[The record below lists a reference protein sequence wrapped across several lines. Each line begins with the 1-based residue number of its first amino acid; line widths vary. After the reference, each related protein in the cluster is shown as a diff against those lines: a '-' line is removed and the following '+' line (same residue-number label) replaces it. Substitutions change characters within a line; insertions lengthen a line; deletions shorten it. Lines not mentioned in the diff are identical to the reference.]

1 MKQFEKR
8 NRMNAREVRLVGS
21 ILLPLL
27 AAVGCTGVVEPSQTA
42 VEESALQAWAGHGGT
57 SRHHRRTATGGA
69 TGGAVDSSTGGS
81 SAGDTTDAGAG
92 EGGSVGT
99 GGSGVEGGSVGTGG
113 NPSLTGG
120 NDGDN
125 LPVSGAGGSSTGGA
139 MTAATGGS
147 ASGGAAATGP
157 GPGPLT
163 QQRPSY
169 NKGTGFFVVGS
180 KLYDAN
186 GNEFRMRGLNH
197 LHWDNQSVGI
207 PKTGAN
213 AERWD
218 LDFNQPMATNLD
230 LMRRSIGNKL
240 VPMAG
245 NWDGTC
251 DRSSASLSK
260 MVSTWVAN
268 ADQWKTLEK
277 YLLVNIANEWGPE
290 NSVEW
295 RDQYIAAIA
304 ALRNAGINS
313 TLVIDSGGCGQDDQ
327 DVILYGADVF
337 NSDPQKNVVF
347 DVHIYGGWQENPNPA
362 EPWFRNINQT
372 FDKLAATGLP
382 ILIGEFGPGRD
393 IGPSPTLLTPGEVI
407 TAAESHNFG
416 WLAWAWD
423 DPAGEYTNPPRDDWF
438 ALSFTGDYNST
449 ADLTTFGKDVIENPV
464 YGLKVLGKPAS
475 IF

>member
-1 MKQFEKR
+1 MKMSIPKR
-8 NRMNAREVRLVGS
+8 GHTLRATFATMSRWIPLLTGLGCMGVVDSTRPPAAEARATAEVSPSAAAGERAPEPSAGAGGASAASLSGFAGARRWGEGGAHHRGGADVGGSASGAGTGGDPATYVGS
-21 ILLPLL
+21 
-27 AAVGCTGVVEPSQTA
+27 
-42 VEESALQAWAGHGGT
+42 
-57 SRHHRRTATGGA
+57 
-69 TGGAVDSSTGGS
+69 
-81 SAGDTTDAGAG
+81 TTDAGAAA
-92 EGGSVGT
+92 EPGSTT
-99 GGSGVEGGSVGTGG
+99 GDT
-113 NPSLTGG
+113 SL
-120 NDGDN
+120 N
-125 LPVSGAGGSSTGGA
+125 
-139 MTAATGGS
+139 ATTDRT
-147 ASGGAAATGP
+147 SGGTAQA
-157 GPGPLT
+157 
-163 QQRPSY
+163 RPSY
-169 NKGTGFFVVGS
+169 NRSTGFFVVGS
-180 KLYDAN
+180 KLYDAS
-186 GNEFRMRGLNH
+186 GNEFRIRGLNH
-197 LHWDNQSVGI
+197 LHWDDQSVGL

-213 AERWD
+213 TERWD
-218 LDFNQPMATNLD
+218 LDFKQPIATNLA
-230 LMRRSIGNKL
+230 LMQRSIDNKL

-251 DRSSASLSK
+251 DKSSASLSK
-260 MVSTWVAN
+260 IVSTWVAN
-268 ADQWKTLEK
+268 ASQWNTLEK

-304 ALRNAGINS
+304 ALRNAGINA
-313 TLVIDSGGCGQDDQ
+313 TIVVDSGGCGQDDQ
-327 DVILYGADVF
+327 DVILYGAEVF

-347 DVHIYGGWQENPNPA
+347 DVHIYGGWQEHPDPA
-362 EPWFRNINQT
+362 QPWFRNINQT

-464 YGLKVLGKPAS
+464 YGLKLLGKPAS